1 MSLQAMPGR
10 RAQRRASRGAQ
21 RGVTLFGLMFWA
33 ILIGIVTLVALK
45 VLPTVNEYLTIK
57 RTVEKI
63 AASGATTVPELRN
76 AFDRQKEIE
85 YAIQSVSGKDLDI
98 TKVNDKLI
106 ISFAYDKEIE
116 LMGPVFLL
124 LKYEGKSK

>member
-1 MSLQAMPGR
+1 MTFPFRSP
-10 RAQRRASRGAQ
+10 RGQ

-57 RTVEKI
+57 RTIEKI
-63 AASGATTVPELRN
+63 ASSSPATVPEVRA
-76 AFDRQKEIE
+76 AFDRQKDIE
-85 YAIQSVSGKDLDI
+85 YSIQSINGNDLAV
-98 TKVNDKLI
+98 TKVNDKLV

-116 LMGPVFLL
+116 LMGPVYLL
-124 LKYEGKSK
+124 LKYEGKTK